1 MVKTI
6 IIGLGNP
13 ILGDDG
19 VGWKVAEEVQ
29 NRMGARED
37 VEVEFFSLGGIS
49 LMERMVGYDRA
60 ILVDAFKSEDDSGSV
75 LVMNLDDMPNYSA
88 LHTTNIHDVSLQNAL
103 EMGRKLGAHLPSR
116 VMIVGITAEHIFD
129 FNESLTPAV
138 QASVPIATKIA
149 LGLLDE

>member
-1 MVKTI
+1 MKTLI
-6 IIGLGNP
+6 VGLGNP

-19 VGWKVAEEVQ
+19 VGWVVAEEVKKKL
-29 NRMGARED
+29 GARAD
-37 VEVEFFSLGGIS
+37 VDVDCASLGGIS
-49 LMERMVGYDRA
+49 LMERLVGYDRA
-60 ILVDAFKSEDDSGSV
+60 ILVDAFKSEDESGSV

-103 EMGRKLGAHLPSR
+103 EMGKKLGAHLPSR

-129 FNESLTPAV
+129 FNESLTPSV